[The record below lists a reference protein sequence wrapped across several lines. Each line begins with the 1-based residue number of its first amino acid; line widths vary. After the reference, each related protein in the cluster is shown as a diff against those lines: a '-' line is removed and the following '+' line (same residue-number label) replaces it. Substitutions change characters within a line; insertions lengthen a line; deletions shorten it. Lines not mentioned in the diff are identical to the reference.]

1 MNNPNCQ
8 TLYQW
13 KMNVLPKHCPDPL
26 QTAWSHWRMWPT
38 GLPKCIFPL
47 CLTQNNQT
55 KRIWNVTS
63 QTQTEETGGDKLEE
77 ISGLENTPEWWSI
90 AEWWRMYLG
99 EPRNL
104 GAKIWGI
111 WAPWSIHTRKWRA
124 PSACVTSLLHQVF
137 LCFTAAVKNCNK
149 ICGLKKHTYCTF
161 MGLLTFCR
169 SEVW

>member
-8 TLYQW
+8 TLYRW

-38 GLPKCIFPL
+38 GLPKYIFPL
-47 CLTQNNQT
+47 YLTQNNQT

-111 WAPWSIHTRKWRA
+111 LSSLEHSHQEMEGTICVCHFPAS
-124 PSACVTSLLHQVF
+124 PSVFVFHGYSNKLQQNLWLKETHLLY
-137 LCFTAAVKNCNK
+137 
-149 ICGLKKHTYCTF
+149 IYGTF
-161 MGLLTFCR
+161 DLL
-169 SEVW
+169 